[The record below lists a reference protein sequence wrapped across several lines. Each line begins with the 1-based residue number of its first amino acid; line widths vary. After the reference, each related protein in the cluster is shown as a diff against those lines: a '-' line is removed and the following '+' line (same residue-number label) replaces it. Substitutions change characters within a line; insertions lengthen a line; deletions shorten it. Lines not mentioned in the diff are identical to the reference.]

1 MTARGLLPL
10 LLLASLHAAAG
21 WWRTGAFPA
30 AGVRPRRIGVR
41 RPPATGVAMDAR
53 RGRGV
58 RRAEN
63 VDGEVFVDET
73 CINCDTCR

>member
-1 MTARGLLPL
+1 MAPRPLNLPETP
-10 LLLASLHAAAG
+10 S
-21 WWRTGAFPA
+21 TP
-30 AGVRPRRIGVR
+30 
-41 RPPATGVAMDAR
+41 VAVHPDAR